1 MLSNGVQLAPVQ
13 LLGSERPQFRFACIG
28 PDERFVVLLHQFH
41 ERCKLSQAA
50 PALRGTPYALNCL
63 YVYHLR
69 LKLVNA
75 LSYFWGELTLHSD
88 WSCMPRSETEHA
100 LAQLLARLLETRLSK
115 HTPTPTKPHAMVTSG
130 SVHMCVYTTIDEA
143 VESGETC
150 LRRQPLTW
158 MYSLHS
164 TEGRQAGRYSVPKPR
179 SVFSVPTRTVKA
191 SIGMRVPLEAKCMGP
206 SPYR

>member
-1 MLSNGVQLAPVQ
+1 
-13 LLGSERPQFRFACIG
+13 
-28 PDERFVVLLHQFH
+28 
-41 ERCKLSQAA
+41 
-50 PALRGTPYALNCL
+50 
-63 YVYHLR
+63 
-69 LKLVNA
+69 
-75 LSYFWGELTLHSD
+75 
-88 WSCMPRSETEHA
+88 MPRSETEHA

-179 SVFSVPTRTVKA
+179 SVFSVPTRTAKA
-191 SIGMRVPLEAKCMGP
+191 SRQCVCHLRRSAWAPARTDEGCPSVVLTPRRQFRRCASRRADLFRLPLRVSTCRGSRSSVAPVF
-206 SPYR
+206 SPHSRPRVD